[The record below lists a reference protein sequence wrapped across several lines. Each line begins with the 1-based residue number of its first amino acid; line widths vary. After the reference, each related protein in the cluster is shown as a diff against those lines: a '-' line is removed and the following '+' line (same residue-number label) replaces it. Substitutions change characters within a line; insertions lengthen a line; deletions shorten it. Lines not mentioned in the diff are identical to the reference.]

1 MYLSVNKTIESGY
14 IIEVGHVDK
23 NTYNNPNSGNFW
35 WGNPAFQEQLTISR
49 DKTQSANLSAVA
61 GMAQLFIFNALAQNK
76 RAGNYFELYLDNDL
90 SPFEE
95 KFVYE
100 YEEFDTEKYKN
111 RYEGVFKL
119 RRNFFI
125 PINGKV
131 RLINFEKNYYSIYD
145 ID

>member
-1 MYLSVNKTIESGY
+1 
-14 IIEVGHVDK
+14 
-23 NTYNNPNSGNFW
+23 
-35 WGNPAFQEQLTISR
+35 LTISR